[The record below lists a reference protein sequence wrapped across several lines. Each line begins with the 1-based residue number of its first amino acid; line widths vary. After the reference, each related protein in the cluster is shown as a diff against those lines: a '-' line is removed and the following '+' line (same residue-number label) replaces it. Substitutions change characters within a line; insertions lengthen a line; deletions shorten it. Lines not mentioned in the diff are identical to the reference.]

1 MVYWHLFIAFF
12 RIGIFGFG
20 GGPTMVPLFYTECVK
35 KYKWVTD
42 EDFSDN
48 LALGNALPG
57 PIATKLAAFIG
68 YRVKGWTGA
77 LVANIAVV
85 MPVVLVMIG
94 LLQVIYQ
101 WKDAP
106 GVYGMIQ
113 AIGPVI
119 AVMTGVLTWEFLS
132 KGWKGAS
139 SKSGVS
145 ISLGLSL
152 IALLFL
158 DWHPG
163 IVVGIALVISFAY
176 STWSV
181 RKRKKKDGK
190 EGVA

>member
-1 MVYWHLFIAFF
+1 MIYWQLFLAFF

-20 GGPTMVPLFYTECVK
+20 GGPTMVPLFHAECVK

-57 PIATKLAAFIG
+57 PIATKLAAYIG
-68 YRVKGWTGA
+68 YRVKGWKGA

-145 ISLGLSL
+145 LSL
-152 IALLFL
+152 ALSLVALIFL

-181 RKRKKKDGK
+181 RKRKDKDGK

>member
-35 KYKWVTD
+35 KYKWVTE

>member
-139 SKSGVS
+139 SKTGVS

-163 IVVGIALVISFAY
+163 IVVGIALVLSFAY

-190 EGVA
+190 EGAA

>member
-1 MVYWHLFIAFF
+1 MIYWKLFLAFF

-20 GGPTMVPLFYTECVK
+20 GGPTMVPLFYSECVK

-68 YRVKGWTGA
+68 YRVKGWKGA

-85 MPVVLVMIG
+85 MPIVLVMIG

-132 KGWKGAS
+132 KGWKGAA
-139 SKSGVS
+139 SKAGVS
-145 ISLGLSL
+145 LSL
-152 IALLFL
+152 ALSLVALLFL

-163 IVVGIALVISFAY
+163 IVVGIALVVSFAY

-181 RKRKKKDGK
+181 RKRKDKDGK

>member
-85 MPVVLVMIG
+85 MPIVLVMIG

-132 KGWKGAS
+132 KGWKGAG
-139 SKSGVS
+139 SKTGVS

-152 IALLFL
+152 VALLFL

-163 IVVGIALVISFAY
+163 IVVGIALILSFAY

-181 RKRKKKDGK
+181 RKRKKQDGK
-190 EGVA
+190 EGAA

>member
-1 MVYWHLFIAFF
+1 
-12 RIGIFGFG
+12 
-20 GGPTMVPLFYTECVK
+20 
-35 KYKWVTD
+35 
-42 EDFSDN
+42 
-48 LALGNALPG
+48 
-57 PIATKLAAFIG
+57 
-68 YRVKGWTGA
+68 
-77 LVANIAVV
+77 VANIAVV

-139 SKSGVS
+139 SKTGVS

>member
-1 MVYWHLFIAFF
+1 MIYWHLFIAFF

-35 KYKWVTD
+35 KYKWVTE

-68 YRVKGWTGA
+68 YRVKGWPGA

-139 SKSGVS
+139 SKTGVS

-152 IALLFL
+152 VALLFL

-163 IVVGIALVISFAY
+163 IVVGIALIISFAY

-181 RKRKKKDGK
+181 QKRKKKDGK
-190 EGVA
+190 EGAA

>member
-20 GGPTMVPLFYTECVK
+20 GGPTMVPLFYIECVK

-139 SKSGVS
+139 SKTGVG

-163 IVVGIALVISFAY
+163 IVVGIALILSFGY

-190 EGVA
+190 EGAA

>member
-1 MVYWHLFIAFF
+1 MVYWHLFLAFF

-48 LALGNALPG
+48 LALANALPG

-68 YRVKGWTGA
+68 YRVKGWMGA

-85 MPVVLVMIG
+85 MPVVLIMIG
-94 LLQVIYQ
+94 LLEVIYQ

-119 AVMTGVLTWEFLS
+119 AVMTGVLTWEFLQKS
-132 KGWKGAS
+132 WQGAA

-145 ISLGLSL
+145 ISYGLSL
-152 IALLFL
+152 LALLFL

-181 RKRKKKDGK
+181 RKRKNKDGK
-190 EGVA
+190 EGAA

>member
-1 MVYWHLFIAFF
+1 MVYWHLFVAFF

-42 EDFSDN
+42 EDFADN

-85 MPVVLVMIG
+85 MPIVLVMIG
-94 LLQVIYQ
+94 LLEVIYKY
-101 WKDAP
+101 KDAP

-119 AVMTGVLTWEFLS
+119 AVMTAVLTWEFLQKSWQGSS
-132 KGWKGAS
+132 K
-139 SKSGVS
+139 KSGVT
-145 ISLGLSL
+145 
-152 IALLFL
+152 IALALSVLTLVIL

-163 IVVGIALVISFAY
+163 IVVGITLVLSFVY

-181 RKRKKKDGK
+181 RKRKNKDGK
-190 EGVA
+190 EGAV

>member
-1 MVYWHLFIAFF
+1 MIYWQLFLAFF

-68 YRVKGWTGA
+68 YRVKGWKGA

-85 MPVVLVMIG
+85 MPIVFVMIG

-132 KGWKGAS
+132 KGWQGAS
-139 SKSGVS
+139 SKAGVS
-145 ISLGLSL
+145 LSL
-152 IALLFL
+152 ALSLVALLFL

-163 IVVGIALVISFAY
+163 IVVGIALAVSFTY

-181 RKRKKKDGK
+181 RKRKDKDGK

>member
-1 MVYWHLFIAFF
+1 MIYWQLFIAFF

-20 GGPTMVPLFYTECVK
+20 GGPTMVPLFHTECVR

-42 EDFSDN
+42 EDFADN

-68 YRVKGWTGA
+68 YRVRGWKGA
-77 LVANIAVV
+77 LVANIGVV
-85 MPVVLVMIG
+85 LPVVILMIG
-94 LLQVIYQ
+94 LLEVIYK

-106 GVYGMIQ
+106 GVHGMIQ

-119 AVMTGVLTWEFLS
+119 AVMTGVLTWEFLQKS
-132 KGWKGAS
+132 WQGAK

-145 ISLGLSL
+145 ISLALSL
-152 IALLFL
+152 VALLFL

-176 STWSV
+176 STLSV
-181 RKRKKKDGK
+181 RKRKKQDGK

>member
-35 KYKWVTD
+35 KYKWVTE

-139 SKSGVS
+139 SKTGVS

>member
-132 KGWKGAS
+132 KGWKGTS
-139 SKSGVS
+139 SKTGVS

-163 IVVGIALVISFAY
+163 IVVGIALAISFAY

>member
-1 MVYWHLFIAFF
+1 MAYWHLFIAFF

-106 GVYGMIQ
+106 GIYGMIQ

-139 SKSGVS
+139 SKTGVS

-163 IVVGIALVISFAY
+163 IVVGIALVLSFAY

-190 EGVA
+190 EGAA

>member
-1 MVYWHLFIAFF
+1 MIYWQLFLAFF

-68 YRVKGWTGA
+68 YRVKGWKGA

-85 MPVVLVMIG
+85 MPIVLVMIG

-139 SKSGVS
+139 SKTGVS
-145 ISLGLSL
+145 LSL
-152 IALLFL
+152 ALSLVALLFL

-163 IVVGIALVISFAY
+163 IVVGIALAVSFAY

-181 RKRKKKDGK
+181 RKRKDKDGK